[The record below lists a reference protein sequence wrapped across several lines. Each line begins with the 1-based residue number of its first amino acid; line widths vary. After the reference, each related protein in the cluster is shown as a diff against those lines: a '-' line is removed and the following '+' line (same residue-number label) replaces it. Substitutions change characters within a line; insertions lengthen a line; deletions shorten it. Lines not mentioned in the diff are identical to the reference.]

1 MHVNSDLYAF
11 ILSIVCIQKRTSL
24 RRGETSPKHLEKHM
38 FANEEKN
45 NPLPMYNNV

>member
-24 RRGETSPKHLEKHM
+24 RRGETSTKHLEKHM